1 MRDDVDPLEAR
12 IARRLAAL
20 RTQRGWSL
28 DALAERS
35 GVSRA
40 TLSRIENGETSP
52 TAAMLGRLCAAFGLT
67 LSRLML
73 EAEGSGA
80 SYLPAAE
87 QTSWTDPE
95 TGFRRRVVA
104 PPASGF
110 RVEVV
115 EGQLP
120 AGNCIGYE
128 ASPVPGLEH
137 EVVMLAGRLDLT
149 VEGVTHRLG
158 AGDCLR
164 YRLHGASRFACP
176 GPGAAR
182 YLVII
187 AGA

>member
-1 MRDDVDPLEAR
+1 VRDGTEIESR

-20 RTQRGWSL
+20 RTDKGWSL

-40 TLSRIENGETSP
+40 TLSRIENGESSP
-52 TAAMLGRLCAAFGLT
+52 TAGVLGRLCTAFGLT

-73 EAEGSGA
+73 EAEGGGA
-80 SYLPAAE
+80 SHLPAAE

-95 TGFRRRVVA
+95 TGFKRRMVA
-104 PPASGF
+104 PPAAGF
-110 RVEVV
+110 RVEIV
-115 EGQLP
+115 EGVLP
-120 AGNCIGYE
+120 AGKSISYD

-137 EVVMLAGRLDLT
+137 EVVMLSGRLDLT
-149 VEGVTHRLG
+149 VEGMSHRLG

-164 YRLHGASRFACP
+164 FRLHGASRYACP

>member
-1 MRDDVDPLEAR
+1 MGEATEIEAR
-12 IARRLAAL
+12 IARRLAVL
-20 RTQRGWSL
+20 RADRGWSL
-28 DALAERS
+28 DTLAERS

-52 TAAMLGRLCAAFGLT
+52 TAGVLGRLCAAFGLT

-73 EAEGSGA
+73 EAEAGGA
-80 SYLPAAE
+80 SFIPATE

-95 TGFRRRVVA
+95 TGFKRRVVA
-104 PPASGF
+104 PPAAGF

-120 AGNCIGYE
+120 AGKSISYD

-137 EVVMLAGRLDLT
+137 EVVMLSGRLDLM